1 MDGEAAA
8 ERVGW
13 LLGKVCRLHHL
24 RVHQLLGSL
33 NVYRGQPQV
42 LHALWQEDGLSH
54 SELAAR
60 IHITPAT
67 LSKMVHRMEK
77 SGLLRT
83 VSDPQDQRV
92 SRIFLTEAGRAI
104 KLDIDRV
111 WHQLDDEA
119 FAGFTPEQRELLASQ
134 LESIAGNL
142 ARCTRHGVEREGSG
156 ATPET

>member
-1 MDGEAAA
+1 MDA
-8 ERVGW
+8 EVPTVRVGW

-33 NVYRGQPQV
+33 NVYRGQPRV

-77 SGLLRT
+77 TGLLST
-83 VSDPQDQRV
+83 VADPQDQRV

-111 WHQLDDEA
+111 WRQLEDET
-119 FAGFTPEQRELLASQ
+119 FAGFTPKERELLALQ
-134 LESIAGNL
+134 LERIADNL
-142 ARCTRHGVEREGSG
+142 ARFTCHGVERGGSG
-156 ATPET
+156 VTS